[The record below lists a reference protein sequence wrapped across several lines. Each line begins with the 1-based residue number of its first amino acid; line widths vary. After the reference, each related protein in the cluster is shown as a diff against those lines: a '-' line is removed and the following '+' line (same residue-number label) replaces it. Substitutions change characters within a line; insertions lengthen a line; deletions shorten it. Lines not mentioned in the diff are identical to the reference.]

1 MVHLHKEIWLPGT
14 AEKTVKGET
23 EYSEEERRDLTDA
36 FPSVFRIHGQHG
48 NIASTKHLLMH
59 VKLTYNG
66 SDTLLLHH
74 GLREMHTHNKKYM
87 LSGYDCP
94 LGWPLTA

>member
-1 MVHLHKEIWLPGT
+1 M
-14 AEKTVKGET
+14 KGET

-48 NIASTKHLLMH
+48 NVASTKHLLMH

-74 GLREMHTHNKKYM
+74 GLREMHTAKNTRSVVMSVHW
-87 LSGYDCP
+87 G
-94 LGWPLTA
+94 GH